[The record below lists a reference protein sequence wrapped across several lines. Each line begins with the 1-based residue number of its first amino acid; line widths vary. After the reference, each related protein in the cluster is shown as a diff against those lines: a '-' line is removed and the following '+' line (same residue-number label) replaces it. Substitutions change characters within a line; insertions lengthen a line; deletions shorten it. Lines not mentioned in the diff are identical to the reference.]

1 MASSAGTT
9 AAFLA
14 ALLFGVSAPAA
25 KALLANADPVMLAAI
40 LYLGAGLGLSVMRA
54 LLPAGREETPLRRAD
69 LPLMLA
75 VALTGAVIA
84 PVLLLIGLRHVSA
97 VTGSLVLNL
106 EAPLTIAIALVGGEH
121 LGAAGVAG
129 ALLVVAGTAVLGL
142 GPGALHGDAL
152 GVATIAAAC
161 LGWATDNNL
170 TGRLSSRDPLAV
182 AQVKG
187 LVGGGIALVVARV
200 AGSAV
205 PAAGTVA
212 AGLALGLV
220 SYGVS
225 VALAVRAMRTIGVAR
240 QSAIFATAP
249 FVGAVVGAAVFGEPF
264 GRREVAVAAVM
275 ALGLRFMLRERH
287 AHFHVHDA
295 LTHAHRHVHD
305 EHHRHTHGPHD
316 PPGEP
321 HAHEHAHEP
330 LAHAHEHV
338 SDLHHRHH

>member
-1 MASSAGTT
+1 MPASTGTT

-14 ALLFGVSAPAA
+14 ALLFGVSTPAA

-40 LYLGAGLGLSVMRA
+40 LYLGAGLGLTATRVV
-54 LLPAGREETPLRRAD
+54 LPAGRGETPLRRSD

-75 VALTGAVIA
+75 VALAGAVVA
-84 PVLLLIGLRHVSA
+84 PVLLLVGLRHVSA

-106 EAPLTIAIALVGGEH
+106 EAPLTIAIALLLGGEH

-129 ALLVVAGTAVLGL
+129 ALLVVAGTAALGV

-152 GVATIAAAC
+152 GVAAIAAAC

-170 TGRLSSRDPLAV
+170 TGRLSARDPLAV

-187 LVGGGIALVVARV
+187 IVGGGIALVVARIT
-200 AGSAV
+200 GSAV
-205 PAAGTVA
+205 PTTGTVA

-225 VALAVRAMRTIGVAR
+225 VALAVLAMRTIGVAR

-249 FVGAVVGAAVFGEPF
+249 FVGAVVGAAVFSEPF
-264 GRREVAVAAVM
+264 GWREVAVAAAM
-275 ALGLRFMLRERH
+275 ALGLRLLLGERH
-287 AHFHVHDA
+287 AHFHVHE
-295 LTHAHRHVHD
+295 R
-305 EHHRHTHGPHD
+305 
-316 PPGEP
+316 
-321 HAHEHAHEP
+321 
-330 LAHAHEHV
+330 
-338 SDLHHRHH
+338 

>member
-1 MASSAGTT
+1 MPSSAGTT

-25 KALLANADPVMLAAI
+25 KALLATADPVMLAAI
-40 LYLGAGLGLSVMRA
+40 LYLGAGLGLTA
-54 LLPAGREETPLRRAD
+54 LRTVLPAGREETPLRRAD

-75 VALTGAVIA
+75 IAFAGAVVA
-84 PVLLLIGLRHVSA
+84 PILLLIGLRHVSA

-106 EAPLTIAIALVGGEH
+106 EAPLTIAIALLGGEH
-121 LGAAGVAG
+121 LGPAGVVG
-129 ALLVVAGTAVLGL
+129 ALLVVAGTAALGV

-152 GVATIAAAC
+152 GVAAIAAAC
-161 LGWATDNNL
+161 LGWAIDNNL
-170 TGRLSSRDPLAV
+170 TGRLSTRDPLAV
-182 AQVKG
+182 ARVKG

-205 PAAGTVA
+205 PATGTVA
-212 AGLALGLV
+212 VGFGLGLV

-225 VALAVRAMRTIGVAR
+225 VALAVQAMRTIGVAR

-249 FVGAVVGAAVFGEPF
+249 FVGALVGAVVFGEPF
-264 GRREVAVAAVM
+264 GWREVGVAAVM
-275 ALGLRFMLRERH
+275 ALGLRLMLGERH
-287 AHFHVHDA
+287 LHFHVHEP
-295 LTHAHRHVHD
+295 LTHAHRHVRD
-305 EHHRHTHGPHD
+305 EHHRHAHGPDD

-321 HAHEHAHEP
+321 HAHEHAHEA
-330 LAHAHEHV
+330 LAHEHEHV